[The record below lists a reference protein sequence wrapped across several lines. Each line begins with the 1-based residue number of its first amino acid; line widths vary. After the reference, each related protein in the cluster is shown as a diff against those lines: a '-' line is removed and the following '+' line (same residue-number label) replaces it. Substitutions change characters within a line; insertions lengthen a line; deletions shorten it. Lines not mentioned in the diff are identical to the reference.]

1 MKKTITILT
10 VLLLSFSSMTAQ
22 TSEANASKIIDMT
35 NHVVDMYNS
44 YLNSLKKVRQ
54 GLEAADKSYEVLS
67 ENIERS
73 AYSWDCAYITLR
85 SDYREEFEKAAAA
98 APAFPE
104 KANIQSG
111 VKYVQD
117 NTERLSKSCSE
128 FREYFIKKEY
138 KQDTDWKKYEELYKN
153 METAYTDLS
162 GMWSKTMKLA
172 AEAGDRS
179 ELVLLKKSPIAEF
192 IIPMK
197 TDLSSAA
204 RLLDMFTEEEVDNAA
219 IKKDIEALKK
229 AVEKNKSL
237 TGKNVANLEKY
248 SSKPNYGGYYESMEE
263 FIELATKLEN
273 LMDPA
278 NTMDEERR
286 NQQIEN
292 TYSMINYK
300 YNSLVENYNIM

>member
-1 MKKTITILT
+1 MKKIIPILAT
-10 VLLLSFSSMTAQ
+10 LLLSASSIMAQ
-22 TSEANASKIIDMT
+22 TAEANATKIIDVT
-35 NHVVDMYNS
+35 NHVVDIYNS
-44 YLNSLKKVRQ
+44 YLNNLKKVRQ
-54 GLEAADKSYEVLS
+54 GLETADNNYEVLS

-73 AYSWDCAYITLR
+73 AQSWDCVNIIIR
-85 SDYREEFEKAAAA
+85 SDYREKFERAVAA

-128 FREYFIKKEY
+128 FKDYFVKKEY
-138 KQDTDWKKYEELYKN
+138 KQDTDWKKFEELYKN
-153 METAYTDLS
+153 MGTAYVDVS
-162 GMWSKTMKLA
+162 GMWSKTIKLA

-197 TDLSSAA
+197 TDLSLASKI
-204 RLLDMFTEEEVDNAA
+204 LGKFSEDEVDNAA
-219 IKKDIEALKK
+219 VKKDIETLRQNVA
-229 AVEKNKSL
+229 KNKVL

-248 SSKPNYGGYYESMEE
+248 SSKPNYDGYYQMMDE
-263 FIELATKLEN
+263 FVELATKLEG
-273 LMDPA
+273 LMNPT
-278 NTMDEERR
+278 NTMDEEKR

-292 TYSMINYK
+292 TYSMISYK